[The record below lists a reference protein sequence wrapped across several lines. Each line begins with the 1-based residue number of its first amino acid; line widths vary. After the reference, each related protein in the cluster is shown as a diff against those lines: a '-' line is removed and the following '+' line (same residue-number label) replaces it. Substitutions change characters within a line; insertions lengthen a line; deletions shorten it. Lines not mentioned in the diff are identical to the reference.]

1 MVHQHLLTES
11 SQQQKLQNIN
21 TNTKYKHK
29 NNKGLWSETGQ
40 PLNKQNDELIKH
52 RQ

>member
-1 MVHQHLLTES
+1 MIHQHLLTEN

-29 NNKGLWSETGQ
+29 NNKGLWVRDQ
-40 PLNKQNDELIKH
+40 PAAEQKKTMN
-52 RQ
+52 